1 MTSPSFRLVAGAALT
16 VIGLAGV
23 RAANAQSLE
32 RRITG
37 GGNGAVEFR
46 FASRPG
52 VCGDGATF
60 VDDGFGDGS
69 RIFEGGNFSGR
80 THRFEGP
87 PCEPG
92 PVRVVAW
99 VDDGEVVSLRTYA
112 GPIRSGNART
122 NRDLGDVPVSEAV
135 AFLTRLA
142 ERGNGRVSEKAIL
155 PLVLADS
162 VAPWPTLVRMARND
176 DVGRAV
182 RRTAAFWLSRGA
194 SAKLGILD
202 RDTSDDDDVR
212 ASAVFALSQQ
222 PRSQATP
229 ELLDIAR
236 TSKRPAVRA
245 QALFW
250 LGQWGDPRA
259 IDLFEEILQVR

>member
-1 MTSPSFRLVAGAALT
+1 MTSLLTWIAATGTAAVVTFAGT
-16 VIGLAGV
+16 RFAG
-23 RAANAQSLE
+23 AQSLE
-32 RRITG
+32 RRVIG
-37 GGNGAVEFR
+37 GADGGVEFT
-46 FASRPG
+46 FAARAG

-60 VDDGFGDGS
+60 VEDGLGGES
-69 RIFEGGNFSGR
+69 RIYEGGNFSGR
-80 THRFEGP
+80 THRFDDAA
-87 PCEPG
+87 CLPG

-99 VDDGEVVSLRTYA
+99 VADGEVIRVRTYA
-112 GPIRSGNART
+112 GPSPST
-122 NRDLGDVPVSEAV
+122 NTAPRRELGDVSVSEAV

-142 ERGNGRVSEKAIL
+142 ERGNGRASEQALL

-162 VAPWPTLVRMARND
+162 VSAWPTLVRFARD
-176 DVGRAV
+176 EQIGRPV

-202 RDTSDDDDVR
+202 SDRDDEDDVR

-222 PRSQATP
+222 PRSQSTP
-229 ELLDIAR
+229 QLLEIAR

-250 LGQWGDPRA
+250 LGQSGDSRA
-259 IDLFEEILQVR
+259 IDLFAEILGVR